1 MQLYPLVKSRDSCQA
16 EQGIEPGFDDPAA
29 TAPNEPPEDDED
41 GEEGEAAGKQAYVQ
55 KKR

>member
-1 MQLYPLVKSRDSCQA
+1 MQLYPLVKSQDSCQL
-16 EQGIEPGFDDPAA
+16 EQGIDDPVS
-29 TAPNEPPEDDED
+29 TAPNESPEDDAD